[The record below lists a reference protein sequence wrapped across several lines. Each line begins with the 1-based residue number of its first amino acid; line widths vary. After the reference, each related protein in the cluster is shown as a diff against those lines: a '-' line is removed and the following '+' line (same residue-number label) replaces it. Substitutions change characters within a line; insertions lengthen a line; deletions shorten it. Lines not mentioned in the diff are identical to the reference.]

1 MDPAVIQIA
10 FILLLIVANGVFAMS
25 EIAVV
30 SAKRLRLEQRA
41 DEGDTGTH
49 AALELMKSP
58 SRFFSTV
65 QQRARRKRCV
75 SSPPAASR
83 ACPRNRRR
91 IDKVLGKPTA
101 LDAPAVD

>member
-1 MDPAVIQIA
+1 
-10 FILLLIVANGVFAMS
+10 LIVANGVFAMS

-65 QQRARRKRCV
+65 QQRARRKRC
-75 SSPPAASR
+75 
-83 ACPRNRRR
+83 PRNRRR